1 MSFGSIM
8 SAVGTG
14 FSNIA
19 GGLANLGSAYA
30 TVKGVNENKRVNDL
44 NFQLQKE
51 NLAYQKDLQK
61 IIFARED
68 NAVQRRVSDLRKAG
82 LSPTLAAGS
91 AAGAG
96 SVIST
101 SAPQRLS
108 DLQGYLALAQV
119 GTMLAN
125 QQKAQTDADIAR
137 QQLKQ
142 IKLDTKYYK
151 DRRLAPVEVNQDWK
165 ARLLN
170 LLYPKLETALFG
182 DDAKSGLFG
191 AITESL
197 VHDLTERPP
206 SGVSVDSK
214 GDIVSPKGN
223 TLTTYQ
229 VALLKQ
235 KGLYREWLNAGLTD
249 RVKKALNLK

>member
-1 MSFGSIM
+1 MSLGAILSG
-8 SAVGTG
+8 V
-14 FSNIA
+14 A
-19 GGLANLGSAYA
+19 GGLANLGSAWA
-30 TVKGVNENKRVNDL
+30 SVKGVYDNKKVNDL
-44 NFQLQKE
+44 NFQLQNE

-61 IIFARED
+61 IIFNRED
-68 NAVQRRVSDLRKAG
+68 NAVQRRVNDLRKAG
-82 LSPTLAAGS
+82 LSPTLAVGS

-119 GTMLAN
+119 GTMIAN

-142 IKLDTKYYK
+142 TKLDTKYLK
-151 DRRLAPVEVNQDWK
+151 DRGLAPIEVNQDWK

-170 LLYPKLETALFG
+170 LMYPKLEDALFG
-182 DDAKSGLFG
+182 NDTKSGLFG
-191 AITESL
+191 AIIDSL
-197 VHDLTERPP
+197 QYDLTERPP
-206 SGVSVDSK
+206 SGVTVNDEGK
-214 GDIVSPKGN
+214 IVSPSGSA
-223 TLTTYQ
+223 LSTYQ
-229 VALLKQ
+229 VSLLKQ

-249 RVKKALNLK
+249 RVKKVLGIK

>member
-1 MSFGSIM
+1 MSFGAILSG
-8 SAVGTG
+8 V
-14 FSNIA
+14 A
-19 GGLANLGSAYA
+19 GGFANLGSAWA
-30 TVKGVNENKRVNDL
+30 SVKGVYDNKKVNDL
-44 NFQLQKE
+44 NFQLQKQE
-51 NLAYQKDLQK
+51 LAYQKDLQK
-61 IIFARED
+61 IMFARED
-68 NAVQRRVSDLRKAG
+68 NAVQRRVDDLRKAG

-142 IKLDTKYYK
+142 LKLDTKYYT
-151 DRRLAPVEVNQDWK
+151 DRGLSPVEVNQDWK

-170 LLYPKLETALFG
+170 LMYPKLEDALFG
-182 DDAKSGLFG
+182 NDTKSGLFG
-191 AITESL
+191 AIIDSL
-197 VHDLTERPP
+197 QHDLTERPP
-206 SGVSVDSK
+206 SGVTVNDDGK
-214 GDIVSPKGN
+214 IVNPSGKSA
-223 TLTTYQ
+223 LSTYQ
-229 VALLKQ
+229 VSLLKQ
-235 KGLYREWLNAGLTD
+235 KGLYREWLNSGLTD
-249 RVKKALNLK
+249 RVKKVLGIK